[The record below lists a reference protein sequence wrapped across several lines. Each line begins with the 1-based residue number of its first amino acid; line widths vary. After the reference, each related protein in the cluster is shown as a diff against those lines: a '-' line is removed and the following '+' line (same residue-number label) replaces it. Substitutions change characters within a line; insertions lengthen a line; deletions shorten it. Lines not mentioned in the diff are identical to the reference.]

1 MLQLL
6 VSVLWL
12 LALEMLFFIPDV
24 LGSAW
29 AEGKSILN
37 LSGGF
42 LLLVT
47 LAFFAV
53 AYVAKSLLQKRFKSM
68 LLLDIAMA
76 IASNAGAALADKLLF
91 NREVNLVSLA
101 VATIGLL
108 MMTNGVVQLQ
118 NSANYPNFLTA
129 VVRPR
134 LKKYQ
139 IDVVIWIAI
148 LFVLT
153 GVSLPKLA
161 AQTGIPLNV
170 VVPAVAFAA
179 SLFSKT
185 GSLLQKQAL
194 REGASAEAFSQA
206 RYLRGLLGNLCSQ
219 VLLAHVSV
227 SVGITG
233 VSLLRAFFSFSLS
246 TYTSVQEAELVWK
259 DGWALIALSGFAI
272 FLVSRLM

>member
-1 MLQLL
+1 MQLL
-6 VSVLWL
+6 VSILWL
-12 LALEMLFFIPDV
+12 LALEMIFFIPDV
-24 LGSAW
+24 TGSAW
-29 AEGKSILN
+29 AEGKSFLN

-42 LLLVT
+42 LLLAT

-76 IASNAGAALADKLLF
+76 IASNAGAAFADKFIF
-91 NREVNLVSLA
+91 NREVNMASLA

-118 NSANYPNFLTA
+118 QSKGYPHFLTT
-129 VVRPR
+129 VTRPR

-139 IDVVIWIAI
+139 IDVVIWIAL
-148 LFVLT
+148 LFVLS
-153 GVSLPKLA
+153 GLSLPKLA
-161 AQTGIPLNV
+161 TQTGLPLNV
-170 VVPAVAFAA
+170 VVPGVAFAA

-194 REGASAEAFSQA
+194 RGGASTEAFSQP

-219 VLLAHVSV
+219 ILLAQVSV
-227 SVGITG
+227 SLGITG

-246 TYTSVQEAELVWK
+246 TYTSVQEGELVWK
-259 DGWALIALSGFAI
+259 DGWALFALSGFAI
-272 FLVSRLM
+272 FLVSRLI

>member
-6 VSVLWL
+6 VSILWL

-29 AEGKSILN
+29 AEGKSFLN

-47 LAFFAV
+47 LAFFAL

-134 LKKYQ
+134 FKKYQ
-139 IDVVIWIAI
+139 IDVVIWVAI

-194 REGASAEAFSQA
+194 REGASVEALSQA

-219 VLLAHVSV
+219 ILLAHVSV

-259 DGWALIALSGFAI
+259 DGWALFALSGFAI